1 MNIVYTIQYFC
12 PIHSRCRCMGEF
24 KAEEFATIFKLNK
37 MQYNIL
43 LRGVHMSTYLSLK
56 LKFKKRVVKLNEI
69 KDKLYIK
76 TIE

>member
-1 MNIVYTIQYFC
+1 
-12 PIHSRCRCMGEF
+12 MGEF

-69 KDKLYIK
+69 KDKQYIK

>member
-1 MNIVYTIQYFC
+1 
-12 PIHSRCRCMGEF
+12 MGEF

-69 KDKLYIK
+69 TDKLYIK

>member
-1 MNIVYTIQYFC
+1 
-12 PIHSRCRCMGEF
+12 MGEF
-24 KAEEFATIFKLNK
+24 KAEEFATIFKLSK

-56 LKFKKRVVKLNEI
+56 LKIKKRVVKLNEI